1 MPRPIRA
8 SFRLSALRHN
18 LGVARRHA
26 PRSKTWAVVKADA
39 YGHGLARAAQ
49 ALAAAEGYA
58 LLDLNEAVR
67 LREAGIAKPI
77 LLLEGI
83 FQAADLA
90 VADRFDL
97 ALVVHDF
104 EQVLMLERFRPS
116 SPIAVHLKLNTGLN
130 RLGFAGS
137 QVRAAYSR

>member
-83 FQAADLA
+83 FQPSDLE
-90 VADRFDL
+90 VADRYRLML
-97 ALVVHDF
+97 ALHDF
-104 EQVLMLERFRPS
+104 EQISMLEHAS
-116 SPIAVHLKLNTGLN
+116 LSAPIP
-130 RLGFAGS
+130 
-137 QVRAAYSR
+137 